1 MEPIQGEV
9 FTTVDNT
16 NNIVRVIGIKE
27 AVRRIREHNRI
38 HYAAERN
45 APIITEILESCARLL
60 EDIDA
65 GKVKYVEYG
74 EWEINCDG
82 YYPYCSNC
90 MSEPPGRVMTDFCPV
105 CGADMRG
112 KGVKRCEDNSQPIGN

>member
-1 MEPIQGEV
+1 MKLTDVEFVKVDPIR
-9 FTTVDNT
+9 
-16 NNIVRVIGIKE
+16 NIKRIVPLKS
-27 AVRRIREHNRI
+27 AVQCIREHNRI

-65 GKVKYVEYG
+65 DKVKYVEYG
-74 EWEINCDG
+74 EWRINCDG

-105 CGADMRG
+105 CGVKMRG
-112 KGVKRCEDNSQPIGN
+112 KEND

>member
-1 MEPIQGEV
+1 MKPIQREV

-16 NNIVRVIGIKE
+16 SNIVRVIEIRE

-74 EWEINCDG
+74 EWKINCDG
-82 YYPYCSNC
+82 YYPYCS
-90 MSEPPGRVMTDFCPV
+90 R
-105 CGADMRG
+105 CGAEPENGSMT
-112 KGVKRCEDNSQPIGN
+112 KYCANCGVEMKKEGLNYGT

>member
-1 MEPIQGEV
+1 MSMKLIQDET
-9 FTTVDNT
+9 FTVVDNT
-16 NNIVRVIGIKE
+16 NNIVRTIEIKE

-38 HYAAERN
+38 YFAAERN

-74 EWEINCDG
+74 EWKWVDDDPNNTDLICTACGEIQDCG
-82 YYPYCSNC
+82 HFK
-90 MSEPPGRVMTDFCPV
+90 FCPN
-105 CGADMRG
+105 C
-112 KGVKRCEDNSQPIGN
+112 GVKMKGDKND

>member
-1 MEPIQGEV
+1 MKPIQGEV

-16 NNIVRVIGIKE
+16 NDIVRAMEVKE

-38 HYAAERN
+38 HYATERN
-45 APIITEILESCARLL
+45 SPIITEILESCARLL

-74 EWEINCDG
+74 EWRINCDG

-90 MSEPPGRVMTDFCPV
+90 MSEPPGRVMTNFCPI
-105 CGADMRG
+105 CGATIRG
-112 KGVKRCEDNSQPIGN
+112 KEND